1 MLKNPYCI
9 LKLGD
14 YEVNTEFEKH
24 GHMTPIWKY
33 RAYFTGNE
41 LSKMVEFQIMNY
53 NIGKD
58 KLLGSAKL
66 DIS

>member
-1 MLKNPYCI
+1 MKNPYCI

-14 YEVNTEFEKH
+14 YVVNTEFEKH
-24 GHMTPIWKY
+24 GHMNPVWRY
-33 RAYFTGNE
+33 RAFFSGKLAKTA
-41 LSKMVEFQIMNY
+41 EFSVMNY

-58 KLLGSAKL
+58 RLLGKVEL